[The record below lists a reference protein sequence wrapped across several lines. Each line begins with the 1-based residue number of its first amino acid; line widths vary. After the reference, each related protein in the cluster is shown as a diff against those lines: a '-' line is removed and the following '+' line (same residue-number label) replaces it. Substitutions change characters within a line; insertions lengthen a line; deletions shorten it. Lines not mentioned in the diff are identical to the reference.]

1 MTNQPSR
8 PSSAGSASKPWEG
21 QLAGLANVLSDS
33 QHATLDL
40 AARPQPAPVPCYAQ
54 PKRPHPPMPPTIL
67 SASATA
73 DQTRVRMLSPRMQLV
88 VKAAAAVAA
97 NHVRSGVHV
106 RGVRE
111 AQRTARPTVR
121 PSSAPVSR
129 EPPSSHVPA
138 TARTAAEAA
147 AALAPADSG
156 QLGQLVVVGQLGHH
170 LPATARTS
178 GEHQRL
184 WKHKWRSKQSARDR
198 GDAQFFEQVKTLTDR
213 DTQIRGSQYSAFR
226 DLGNE
231 RQNELLLLQ
240 SELQLLRQ
248 QVRADGGESER
259 QHARIAELEQQASLA
274 EAQAEEEEE
283 STLCRQY
290 MRARLSKRRPHLEK
304 RLAFLRSKLIVAT
317 VDHER
322 LNEVMEVALAYEGRI
337 AEQLVKAK
345 ERAAAQR
352 VANDERR
359 NRLRDELAD
368 SSTARRMRQIEAMKQ
383 RPGGANEQVMAGL
396 KQMVQLEHHEGRVSE
411 I

>member
-1 MTNQPSR
+1 MSSKPSR

-40 AARPQPAPVPCYAQ
+40 AVPPQPAPVPCYAQ
-54 PKRPHPPMPPTIL
+54 PKRPHPPLPPTIL

-73 DQTRVRMLSPRMQLV
+73 DQTRVRVLSPRMQLV

-97 NHVRSGVHV
+97 NHVRSVVHV

-111 AQRTARPTVR
+111 AQRTAR

-147 AALAPADSG
+147 AAPAPADTG
-156 QLGQLVVVGQLGHH
+156 QLGQLVVGQLGHH

-198 GDAQFFEQVKTLTDR
+198 GDAQFFEQVKALTDR

-274 EAQAEEEEE
+274 EAQAEDEEEY
-283 STLCRQY
+283 TLCVQY

-304 RLAFLRSKLIVAT
+304 RLAFLRSKLIVAA
-317 VDHER
+317 VDHQR
-322 LNEVMEVALAYEGRI
+322 LKEVMEVALAYEGRI
-337 AEQLVKAK
+337 AEQLVEAK

-359 NRLRDELAD
+359 NKLRDELAD
-368 SSTARRMRQIEAMKQ
+368 SSTARRVRQIEAMKQ
-383 RPGGANEQVMAGL
+383 RPGGANELVMAGL